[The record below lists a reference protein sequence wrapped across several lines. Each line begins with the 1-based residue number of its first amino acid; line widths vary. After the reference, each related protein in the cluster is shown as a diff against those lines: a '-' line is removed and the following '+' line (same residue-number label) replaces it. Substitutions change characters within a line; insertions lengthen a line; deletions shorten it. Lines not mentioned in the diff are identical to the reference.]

1 MGDEI
6 ATAVST
12 LTASLSGG
20 ARSGTDPAGAVFGHS
35 YQQLAQGLLD
45 AGAEAVNA
53 GRSVG
58 FGVQMSATN
67 YSRAD
72 AASTIGGAATALAPP
87 DTPAEFS
94 APAAPSA
101 QGGGVPPPLLWS
113 VIQSFIPDVWPDGD
127 PASLRSTGN
136 AWQTF
141 ATAIG
146 GIAGHLTGPSG
157 VVGSQQI
164 PEGGAMTTAITK
176 LTESLNNIATEAG
189 NLATQTLEFA
199 DDVENTQNAIR
210 DLLDRVSPSGFLDG
224 LKAVFSGDA
233 LEELKEV
240 ADDVKTVLGGYGRQA
255 EARRDVLQIAMGA
268 VDDAI
273 VSVEQWA
280 RREFPKYLG
289 DDVGNALATSL
300 DFQLTL
306 RQGILA
312 GAVDTIDSF
321 GQLDPLRFAYDP
333 EGAKDAW
340 AGMAESLGESL
351 LYATPTGI
359 MSNPVGAFNHY
370 KDQAADVVH
379 AEDWSSERSGFG
391 LGKILFDVGAAAIP
405 GGAAAR
411 GTKAAVDAGIDAP
424 SPGRTV
430 DGPGGASNFTSA
442 TQRVDDITQSLDE
455 LGNDVRTAP
464 MSTPGSGPRIPD
476 ELANPTSTPEAPRIP
491 DSRSAP
497 GAAAPLTPDSA
508 PGDRSPAPQSSAPVD
523 RSQEPQ
529 ISTPVGTS
537 PQSSG
542 GAPGDQPLA
551 PHSSAASNPPAHLP
565 AGELPGAGALGE
577 VDAPSAPSQTAS
589 SASPSSVGAGAQAP
603 SNSLEGGS
611 AGIGP
616 SPATTEGSPAPD
628 SASSDYS
635 ASGNRSGAG
644 MADPPS
650 SAAPE
655 SDATGSSPYDDG
667 PAGVRSTENNG
678 GPPLGTDHSG
688 EAFADN
694 DVSQRHDHGL
704 SDAQRNEI
712 LAAEKGSRPDPS
724 EYLTPEYIEEHLR
737 FFEDGASRFMT
748 ADNLRD
754 YGIGQRDGTTF
765 VFPTSELD
773 ALMNE
778 TAGDRRAL
786 ERALGLPE
794 GYFESYEVVRIDIPD
809 PENHGLRIP
818 SGNEAGAN
826 DQWIPGGLLPQGM
839 PEAVVDGRDI
849 PDDDYLVTDIPE

>member
-1 MGDEI
+1 M
-6 ATAVST
+6 ST

-72 AASTIGGAATALAPP
+72 AASTIDGATTALAPP

-210 DLLDRVSPSGFLDG
+210 DLLDRVSPSGFFDG

-476 ELANPTSTPEAPRIP
+476 ELAIPMNTPEAPRIP
-491 DSRSAP
+491 DSRTP
-497 GAAAPLTPDSA
+497 TGAAAPLTPD
-508 PGDRSPAPQSSAPVD
+508 RSSAPQSSAPVD
-523 RSQEPQ
+523 SSPGSQTSAPVDRSPD
-529 ISTPVGTS
+529 
-537 PQSSG
+537 PQSSTS
-542 GAPGDQPLA
+542 AETPLQ
-551 PHSSAASNPPAHLP
+551 SPA
-565 AGELPGAGALGE
+565 
-577 VDAPSAPSQTAS
+577 
-589 SASPSSVGAGAQAP
+589 
-603 SNSLEGGS
+603 GGS
-611 AGIGP
+611 AVPRRRPPARRERSMRHPLPAMAHHQAGHLPTASAAVCPNPFHTRSIDQQHRHRTRRRWIAVTLANHATLIRNLQEARAQRTTVVMAMAAVKTNPSPVKPVCQTATELARTWTRFILKSNQATVGIGSRTNP
-616 SPATTEGSPAPD
+616 SIRIT
-628 SASSDYS
+628 
-635 ASGNRSGAG
+635 GNRF
-644 MADPPS
+644 
-650 SAAPE
+650 
-655 SDATGSSPYDDG
+655 
-667 PAGVRSTENNG
+667 RST
-678 GPPLGTDHSG
+678 GTSHTIRRI
-688 EAFADN
+688 
-694 DVSQRHDHGL
+694 QREL
-704 SDAQRNEI
+704 M
-712 LAAEKGSRPDPS
+712 K
-724 EYLTPEYIEEHLR
+724 
-737 FFEDGASRFMT
+737 AS
-748 ADNLRD
+748 N
-754 YGIGQRDGTTF
+754 
-765 VFPTSELD
+765 V
-773 ALMNE
+773 
-778 TAGDRRAL
+778 
-786 ERALGLPE
+786 
-794 GYFESYEVVRIDIPD
+794 
-809 PENHGLRIP
+809 
-818 SGNEAGAN
+818 
-826 DQWIPGGLLPQGM
+826 
-839 PEAVVDGRDI
+839 
-849 PDDDYLVTDIPE
+849 